1 MLDFCL
7 SMLIL
12 SPSNLDGE
20 PQVSEVE
27 PTAREKLPA
36 IVVASASLLAEA
48 NLQIQGL
55 LKALAHLGCSCTC
68 KTREVSLEAHFAFC
82 KYRCKVEDLGL
93 QEIAQ

>member
-1 MLDFCL
+1 M
-7 SMLIL
+7 
-12 SPSNLDGE
+12 
-20 PQVSEVE
+20 SEVE